1 MNVPDNYQYFF
12 SGNSVKTM
20 LLPLKKKPKKKQKQT
35 NLCIQMTRK
44 KNEKYVEKY
53 VGVFPTYTKTYI
65 FSLSFIVKK
74 RNKVLFI

>member
-1 MNVPDNYQYFF
+1 MNVPDNYKYFF

-20 LLPLKKKPKKKQKQT
+20 LLPLKKKPKKKQKQP
-35 NLCIQMTRK
+35 NLFIQMTRK
-44 KNEKYVEKY
+44 KMKNMRKNMLGY
-53 VGVFPTYTKTYI
+53 FQLTQTYI

>member
-1 MNVPDNYQYFF
+1 
-12 SGNSVKTM
+12 
-20 LLPLKKKPKKKQKQT
+20 
-35 NLCIQMTRK
+35 MTRK